1 MAAVQPKN
9 VAKIETSYV
18 QQQEYSDHAAAKKK
32 KKLYR
37 RLSVFFVF
45 ALFVAYSMVSS
56 ILSQASTLDEKVAQK
71 KQYDKQLTA
80 LKNQQNS
87 LKQEISNLND
97 DDYIAKLARKEYFLS
112 NKDEIIFNIPDGN
125 KEK

>member
-1 MAAVQPKN
+1 MAAVQQKN
-9 VAKIETSYV
+9 IAKIESSYV
-18 QQQEYSDHAAAKKK
+18 QQQEFNDYAAANRK

-37 RLSVFFVF
+37 RLSVFFIFV
-45 ALFVAYSMVSS
+45 LFVAFSMISS
-56 ILSQASTLDEKVAQK
+56 ILSQASVLDEKMAQK
-71 KQYDKQLTA
+71 KQLDNQLVK

-87 LKQEISNLND
+87 LKQEITNLND

-112 NKDEIIFNIPDGN
+112 NKDEIIFNIPDSS

>member
-71 KQYDKQLTA
+71 KQFDKQLTT

-125 KEK
+125 KGK

>member
-56 ILSQASTLDEKVAQK
+56 ILSQASALDEKVAQK
-71 KQYDKQLTA
+71 KQFDKQLTA

>member
-125 KEK
+125 KGK

>member
-56 ILSQASTLDEKVAQK
+56 ILSQASSLDEKVAQK
-71 KQYDKQLTA
+71 KQLDNQLTA

-87 LKQEISNLND
+87 LKQEISNLNN

>member
-56 ILSQASTLDEKVAQK
+56 ILSQASALDEKVAQK
-71 KQYDKQLTA
+71 KQFDKQLTA
-80 LKNQQNS
+80 LKSQQNS

>member
-1 MAAVQPKN
+1 MATVQPKN

-18 QQQEYSDHAAAKKK
+18 QQQEYSEHAAARKK

-37 RLSVFFVF
+37 RLSVFFVL
-45 ALFVAYSMVSS
+45 ALFVSYSMVSS
-56 ILSQASTLDEKVAQK
+56 ILSQASVLDEKVAQK
-71 KQYDKQLTA
+71 KQLDKQLES

-87 LKQEISNLND
+87 LKQEISNLNN

>member
-18 QQQEYSDHAAAKKK
+18 QQQEYSDYAAAKKK

-56 ILSQASTLDEKVAQK
+56 ILSQASALDEKVTQK
-71 KQYDKQLTA
+71 KQLDKQLTA
-80 LKNQQNS
+80 LKSQQNS

-125 KEK
+125 KGK

>member
-45 ALFVAYSMVSS
+45 VLFVAYSMVSS

-125 KEK
+125 KGK

>member
-56 ILSQASTLDEKVAQK
+56 ILSQASALDEKVAQK
-71 KQYDKQLTA
+71 KQFDNQLTA

>member
-37 RLSVFFVF
+37 RLSVFFAF

-56 ILSQASTLDEKVAQK
+56 ILSQASSLDEKVAQK
-71 KQYDKQLTA
+71 KQLDNQLTA

>member
-1 MAAVQPKN
+1 
-9 VAKIETSYV
+9 
-18 QQQEYSDHAAAKKK
+18 
-32 KKLYR
+32 
-37 RLSVFFVF
+37 
-45 ALFVAYSMVSS
+45 
-56 ILSQASTLDEKVAQK
+56 
-71 KQYDKQLTA
+71 

-125 KEK
+125 KGK

>member
-9 VAKIETSYV
+9 VAKIETSYI
-18 QQQEYSDHAAAKKK
+18 QQQEYSNHTAARKK

-37 RLSVFFVF
+37 RLTVFFIF
-45 ALFVAYSMVSS
+45 ALFVSYSMVSS
-56 ILSQASTLDEKVAQK
+56 ILSQASVLDEKMAQK
-71 KQYDKQLTA
+71 KQLDNQLVK

-87 LKQEISNLND
+87 LKQEITNLND

-112 NKDEIIFNIPDGN
+112 NKDEIIFNIPDSS